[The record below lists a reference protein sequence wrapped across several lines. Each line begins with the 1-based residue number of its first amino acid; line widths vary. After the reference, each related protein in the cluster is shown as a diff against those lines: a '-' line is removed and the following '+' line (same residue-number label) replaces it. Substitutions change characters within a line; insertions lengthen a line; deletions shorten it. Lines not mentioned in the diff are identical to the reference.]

1 MAAGPLVR
9 LLEQMDDGLNL
20 LNIILL
26 AIAVGVFLKLRSVLG
41 RRTGH
46 ERPPYDPYSGEA
58 GGNDKVVTLPK
69 RPRAEGESGQR
80 TVDAAGDPFAG
91 ETGRYRWHGI
101 AEQGSALANGL
112 DAILGADRYF
122 DADSFISG
130 ARAAYEMIVTAYAEG
145 DRETLKPLLSD
156 EVYRSFEAAMNE
168 RDAKGL
174 KVEQSF
180 IGIEKAALSAAT
192 LDGSRARIT
201 LSFRSTLTSCTKN
214 SDGVVIEGDPVTI
227 REVTDLWTFERDVK
241 SRDPNWKLVAT
252 GASD

>member
-1 MAAGPLVR
+1 
-9 LLEQMDDGLNL
+9 MDDGLNL

-46 ERPPYDPYSGEA
+46 ERPPYDPYSGDA

-69 RPRAEGESGQR
+69 RPRAEADAGARS
-80 TVDAAGDPFAG
+80 VDAAGDPFAG
-91 ETGRYRWHGI
+91 EAGRNRWHGL
-101 AEQGSALANGL
+101 AEAGSPLGAGL
-112 DAILGADRYF
+112 DAIAAADRHF
-122 DADSFISG
+122 DPDGFLSG
-130 ARAAYEMIVTAYAEG
+130 ARSAYEMIVTAYAEG
-145 DRETLKPLLSD
+145 DRATLKPLLSED
-156 EVYRSFEAAMNE
+156 VYKSFEGAMNE

-180 IGIEKAALSAAT
+180 IGIEKASLASASLEA
-192 LDGSRARIT
+192 SRAR
-201 LSFRSTLTSCTKN
+201 LAVSFRSKLTSCTKN
-214 SDGVVIEGDPVTI
+214 ADGVVIEGDPVTV

>member
-1 MAAGPLVR
+1 MAARPLVR

-91 ETGRYRWHGI
+91 ETDRPI
-101 AEQGSALANGL
+101 AGL
-112 DAILGADRYF
+112 LQDLEERGLLD
-122 DADSFISG
+122 
-130 ARAAYEMIVTAYAEG
+130 
-145 DRETLKPLLSD
+145 ETLVIWGGEFGRLPVAQKSNKPSHLGSWCLSP
-156 EVYRSFEAAMNE
+156 
-168 RDAKGL
+168 K
-174 KVEQSF
+174 KKQ
-180 IGIEKAALSAAT
+180 
-192 LDGSRARIT
+192 
-201 LSFRSTLTSCTKN
+201 
-214 SDGVVIEGDPVTI
+214 
-227 REVTDLWTFERDVK
+227 TFPSIK
-241 SRDPNWKLVAT
+241 WS
-252 GASD
+252 SS